1 MWNIRVI
8 THYVS
13 WQTPAGI
20 ISNEMYPTLT
30 YACASTSYA
39 GEVPGELGKIYVD
52 VECNSLVR
60 DAMRLDPLL
69 QIVSE
74 VPPNTLE
81 EGEAV

>member
-1 MWNIRVI
+1 MWTIRVI
-8 THYVS
+8 THYVA
-13 WQTPAGI
+13 WQTPLGT

-60 DAMRLDPLL
+60 DAMRLDPLV

-74 VPPNTLE
+74 VPPDTLE
-81 EGEAV
+81 EGIPA

>member
-1 MWNIRVI
+1 MWTIRVI
-8 THYVS
+8 THYVA
-13 WQTPAGI
+13 WQTPLGT

-60 DAMRLDPLL
+60 DAMRLDPLV
-69 QIVSE
+69 QVVSE
-74 VPPNTLE
+74 TPPATLE
-81 EGEAV
+81 EGAPV